1 MNKTLFDITKWDN
14 YIYTKK
20 LELIDDIEQS
30 NTILDKSISS
40 TIFNDI
46 LKDIININIFNIS
59 YISFMLLKFL
69 ESSFIPTEIILNV
82 INIYSDDK
90 LYEII
95 IKQQIE
101 MTKKNDYNRQNNK
114 TIEIVDT
121 INYINILKFILNI
134 IIEFVVKTELCLNLK
149 CLLMLHFIEK
159 YNTKINKNSK
169 INTKINTKINIDKPK
184 VFNLFIRPHKIAT
197 THIKSST
204 LILLFLKLIR
214 KIGIEKYD
222 NTLFINYIENK
233 TNSNNNNETSHS
245 NNENCNNVNCN
256 NETSNISNNYVEY
269 VTNKLKI
276 NKKTKEYLDTFM
288 IEITNYLDNNKT
300 TTTLSTSPTLPTPI
314 SIYTICSNY
323 IINNSNSLFNYFE
336 NIYFILEQHLLNSN
350 TITKEKKQKLYY
362 LKNVIKNLCSIE
374 ADNIKKLFNII

>member
-1 MNKTLFDITKWDN
+1 MNETLFDITKWDN

-69 ESSFIPTEIILNV
+69 ELSFIPTEIILNV

-159 YNTKINKNSK
+159 YNTKFNN
-169 INTKINTKINIDKPK
+169 NTKINTKINIYKPK

-233 TNSNNNNETSHS
+233 TNSNNE
-245 NNENCNNVNCN
+245 NCN
-256 NETSNISNNYVEY
+256 NETTNISNNYVEY

-300 TTTLSTSPTLPTPI
+300 TTTLSTSPTLPTLPTLHTLPTPI